1 MWGSILFD
9 DSFFSILKGSLAA
22 LEAEE
27 FGTRRVLDELA
38 FCHNVPRFDCDR
50 RRACLVDTGG
60 LCPS

>member
-1 MWGSILFD
+1 MGE
-9 DSFFSILKGSLAA
+9 FFGAQPKKRSLAA

-38 FCHNVPRFDCDR
+38 FSMTFLDSIVTVA
-50 RRACLVDTGG
+50 RACLVDTGG

>member
-1 MWGSILFD
+1 MD
-9 DSFFSILKGSLAA
+9 AFFGAQLKRRSLAA

-38 FCHNVPRFDCDR
+38 FSMTFLDSLVTVG
-50 RRACLVDTGG
+50 RACLVDTGG

>member
-1 MWGSILFD
+1 MGA
-9 DSFFSILKGSLAA
+9 FFGVQPKKKSLAA

-38 FCHNVPRFDCDR
+38 FSLTFLDSLVTVG
-50 RRACLVDTGG
+50 RACLVDTGG